1 MEYVSD
7 FLVGFLTAQLSVAG
21 APILIREIV
30 GNLFGLACAF
40 LGMKRKVWAWPVGI
54 IGNALLF
61 TVFLGGVFHTPQ
73 NLDLYGQAGRQVMFI
88 VVSLY
93 GWFSWVK
100 SRNQSGDE
108 VAIEPRWATASER
121 IGMIT
126 VAIFAVD
133 AVGVPLLLKGGYY
146 PSAALYLFYGC
157 FVIWGFVSWVR
168 LEHQSDNDQQ
178 KGSETDQVPAL
189 AAAER

>member
-100 SRNQSGDE
+100 SRNQSG
-108 VAIEPRWATASER
+108 
-121 IGMIT
+121 
-126 VAIFAVD
+126 
-133 AVGVPLLLKGGYY
+133 
-146 PSAALYLFYGC
+146 
-157 FVIWGFVSWVR
+157 
-168 LEHQSDNDQQ
+168 
-178 KGSETDQVPAL
+178 
-189 AAAER
+189 